1 MKSFLNEINAIY
13 DIDVLSS
20 KKEAIKAQII
30 QPIHWAER
38 IELYSQVKLINERI
52 QQLQQGL
59 GLVTVKLTP
68 GVN

>member
-59 GLVTVKLTP
+59 GSVTVKLTP
-68 GVN
+68 GIN

>member
-59 GLVTVKLTP
+59 GSVTVKLTP

>member
-59 GLVTVKLTP
+59 GSVTVKLIP